1 MEVELPVRRRLTL
14 EESDDQYDEQQDG
27 YEDASEFDGSGA
39 LGGDDGRGRDGGGSP
54 GQEGF
59 SPGDHPWDYNDGAK
73 AKIADII
80 LMPDR
85 DKLREFTKIPQG
97 ILFDMC
103 LGDVMVEAMEQYN
116 NPKFNAAGYLMKI
129 IDQRLRAHD
138 GWIAKLATVLAGDE
152 ARGEEVNPMQG
163 PQI

>member
-1 MEVELPVRRRLTL
+1 MPVRRVTF
-14 EESDDQYDEQQDG
+14 EESDGDSFEPRDDSRDNNYGQAPDLGIPQDTPMREEG
-27 YEDASEFDGSGA
+27 GPSDGSHEPQG
-39 LGGDDGRGRDGGGSP
+39 
-54 GQEGF
+54 
-59 SPGDHPWDYNDGAK
+59 HPWDYNDDGAR

-103 LGDVMVEAMEQYN
+103 LGDVMVEAMDKYGD
-116 NPKFNAAGYLMKI
+116 PKFNAAGYLMKI

-152 ARGEEVNPMQG
+152 ARQEDINPMQG

>member
-1 MEVELPVRRRLTL
+1 MPVRRVTF
-14 EESDDQYDEQQDG
+14 EERDDDDFNRGGGRQDSSYEPQSDLGGPPPGMPPDDG
-27 YEDASEFDGSGA
+27 MPDDGSHNPQG
-39 LGGDDGRGRDGGGSP
+39 
-54 GQEGF
+54 
-59 SPGDHPWDYNDGAK
+59 HPWDYNDDGAR

-103 LGDVMVEAMEQYN
+103 LGDVMVEAMDKYGD
-116 NPKFNAAGYLMKI
+116 PKFNAAGYLMKI

-152 ARGEEVNPMQG
+152 ARQEDINPMQG

>member
-1 MEVELPVRRRLTL
+1 MPTRRITL
-14 EESDDQYDEQQDG
+14 EESDNDDFNRPQDDSDDNYSDEINPDG
-27 YEDASEFDGSGA
+27 EAPSMEDSGSDGNFTP
-39 LGGDDGRGRDGGGSP
+39 GG
-54 GQEGF
+54 
-59 SPGDHPWDYNDGAK
+59 HPWDYNDEAK

-138 GWIAKLATVLAGDE
+138 GWITKLATVLAGDE
-152 ARGEEVNPMQG
+152 ARGEDVNPMGG